1 MKLGLGIQS
10 EHLVK
15 FNSIANTRRLTSV
28 VPCLFLIH
36 LQYISLRCSVL
47 LWAPLT
53 ALRTTFLCD
62 FTSLYVTALHAV
74 TWRSSY
80 GDSQLSVCQSVS
92 RRDEHGVTSRC
103 VNNAN
108 YSVFAR
114 WHQCRSCCCCCCC
127 CGVLTACTSACCV
140 AGRRLVCGSS
150 PVWMADCW
158 CWRCVSLC
166 IEAMMVKGLIRF
178 NYRARAASVVSK
190 SMKVWMHSALLYE
203 SVFSLSGL
211 AFAVWRNTAPAP
223 HIGIFAIY
231 SCRVPMHYW
240 NCPNPN
246 HSHAFLDVLTDIR
259 CVSSVVHTVNERI
272 VE

>member
-80 GDSQLSVCQSVS
+80 GDSQLSVCQSVAEMS
-92 RRDEHGVTSRC
+92 TASPAGAWIMLIIVCSPGGTS
-103 VNNAN
+103 
-108 YSVFAR
+108 
-114 WHQCRSCCCCCCC
+114 
-127 CGVLTACTSACCV
+127 V
-140 AGRRLVCGSS
+140 AVVAAAAAAAECWQPAPVPAASQDVGSS
-150 PVWMADCW
+150 AAPVQSGWLIVDVDVAW
-158 CWRCVSLC
+158 VCVS
-166 IEAMMVKGLIRF
+166 KR
-178 NYRARAASVVSK
+178 
-190 SMKVWMHSALLYE
+190 W
-203 SVFSLSGL
+203 
-211 AFAVWRNTAPAP
+211 W
-223 HIGIFAIY
+223 
-231 SCRVPMHYW
+231 
-240 NCPNPN
+240 
-246 HSHAFLDVLTDIR
+246 
-259 CVSSVVHTVNERI
+259 
-272 VE
+272 